1 MITYKTKNMNAKN
14 EKVIKAIVEL
24 VNSTKEKN
32 IKLECGG
39 NYPIVPDETIIL
51 YDDCAVRFAG
61 ERSEYYGKYTTLNDG
76 EVEVLIDA
84 LNENGYSIESTANG
98 DYKFKIEEE

>member
-14 EKVIKAIVEL
+14 KKVITAIVKL
-24 VNSTKEKN
+24 VISTKEEK

-51 YDDCAVRFAG
+51 YDDCVVRFAG
-61 ERSEYYGKYTTLNDG
+61 ERDEYCAKYANLNDG

-84 LNENGYSIESTANG
+84 LDENGYSIECTENG
-98 DYKFKIEEE
+98 EYKFKIEEE

>member
-1 MITYKTKNMNAKN
+1 MITYKTKNMNKKN

-51 YDDCAVRFAG
+51 YDDCVVRFAG
-61 ERSEYYGKYTTLNDG
+61 ERGEYCAKYANLNDG

-84 LNENGYSIESTANG
+84 LDENGYSIECTENG
-98 DYKFKIEEE
+98 EYKFKIEEE